1 MAQPFSEKLKQQWN
15 ENILK
20 QRQSKL
26 SIASWCR
33 QNGIAVHAFYYW
45 KSKLFPKPI
54 LNRSA
59 FTEAVEEKNK
69 STTGILLEYH
79 GFNIHLDE
87 HFNPSILK
95 KCVEVL
101 RKC

>member
-1 MAQPFSEKLKQQWN
+1 MAQPFSEELKHQWK

-26 SIASWCR
+26 SMASWCR
-33 QNGIAVHAFYYW
+33 QNGIAVHTFYYW
-45 KSKLFPKPI
+45 QSRLFPPV
-54 LNRSA
+54 LTRST
-59 FTEAVEEKNK
+59 FTEAIEEKNK
-69 STTGILLEYH
+69 STTGIVLEYH
-79 GFNIHLDE
+79 GFNIHLNE
-87 HFNPSILK
+87 HFNPSVLK

>member
-1 MAQPFSEKLKQQWN
+1 MAQRLSQETQQQWQ
-15 ENILK
+15 ENILI

-26 SIASWCR
+26 SITSWCR
-33 QNGIAVHAFYYW
+33 QNGIAVHKFYYW
-45 KSKLFPKPI
+45 RNKLFPKPI

-59 FTEAVEEKNK
+59 FTEATGEKNR
-69 STTGILLEYH
+69 SDVGIVLEYC

-95 KCVEVL
+95 SCLEVL
-101 RKC
+101 KKC

>member
-1 MAQPFSEKLKQQWN
+1 MAQPFSEELKQEWK

-20 QRQSKL
+20 QRQSRF

-33 QNGIAVHAFYYW
+33 QNKIASHTFYYW
-45 KSKLFPKPI
+45 QRRLFPKSV
-54 LNRSA
+54 LDRSA
-59 FTEAVEEKNK
+59 FKEVIEEKNK
-69 STTGILLEYH
+69 SNAGIILEYQ
-79 GFNIHLDE
+79 GFNIHLSE
-87 HFNPSILK
+87 YFNPSVLK

>member
-1 MAQPFSEKLKQQWN
+1 MAQPFSEELKQQWK
-15 ENILK
+15 EDILK

-33 QNGIAVHAFYYW
+33 QNGIALHTFYYW
-45 KSKLFPKPI
+45 QSRLFPKPVFS
-54 LNRSA
+54 RSA
-59 FTEAVEEKNK
+59 FSEAVEEKNK
-69 STTGILLEYH
+69 SNAGIILEYQ
-79 GFNIHLDE
+79 GFNIHLGE